1 MSAEQLD
8 MNTIEP
14 ISTGK
19 KSMFITQNAN
29 VTSKQHKTVKLPRI
43 ESANRS
49 IADMSHQ
56 SSQSTELLKA
66 NREMQEVQQQLDLK
80 KAEHHERMAKCKE
93 KEETLAIKA
102 QKLKSEEAKFQ
113 LFLKEND
120 AKRSRALKR
129 AQDEVNIRRGKEK
142 EAEALVLEC
151 RNINDKLNLA
161 RSRLDEH
168 LIYQTYLEKVVEHSE
183 DFTEVSDILKR
194 YQTLSATNDDLQT
207 MVQKNIDDT
216 ETYRHHLSQMTKRL
230 QNEVL
235 VKSSEIAEHQERLEK
250 ARIETVIADSH
261 KATREDEVKDGI
273 RELGESQMAI
283 FNLFNRCRAT
293 HMADSRPKQE
303 TKDPFLALR
312 YIEERFRDLAMIVK
326 DGYDQGVVG
335 KVKVREAA
343 VEKQAAHQ
351 AANARWGAAGQP
363 ATKAAGRPSK
373 RAEGGAMTSHAS
385 QSGFFGTNSGS
396 TLKSQPPLQ

>member
-1 MSAEQLD
+1 
-8 MNTIEP
+8 
-14 ISTGK
+14 
-19 KSMFITQNAN
+19 
-29 VTSKQHKTVKLPRI
+29 
-43 ESANRS
+43 
-49 IADMSHQ
+49 
-56 SSQSTELLKA
+56 
-66 NREMQEVQQQLDLK
+66 MQEVQQQLEQK

-120 AKRSRALKR
+120 AKRTRALKR
-129 AQDEVNIRRGKEK
+129 AQDEINIRRMKEK
-142 EAEALVLEC
+142 EAEALVLES
-151 RNINDKLNLA
+151 RSINDKLNLA
-161 RSRLDEH
+161 RANLDDH
-168 LIYQTYLEKVVEHSE
+168 LVYQIYLEKVVEHSE
-183 DFTEVSDILKR
+183 DFAEISDILKR
-194 YQTLSATNDDLQT
+194 YQTLSATNDDLQR
-207 MVQKNIDDT
+207 MVQKNMDDT
-216 ETYRHHLSQMTKRL
+216 ETYRHQLSQITKQL

-250 ARIETVIADSH
+250 ARIESVIADSH

-273 RELGESQMAI
+273 RELGQSHMAI

-303 TKDPFLALR
+303 TKDPFFALR
-312 YIEERFRDLAMIVK
+312 YIEERFRDLTVIARACRLPDLMRVQMIVK
-326 DGYDQGVVG
+326 DGQEQGIIG

-343 VEKQAAHQ
+343 VDKQAAHQ
-351 AANARWGAAGQP
+351 AANARWGAAGQA
-363 ATKAAGRPSK
+363 ATKVAVKTSK
-373 RAEGGAMTSHAS
+373 RADGGAMTSHAS